1 MQTAEAHRI
10 RSLEALEALYGGG
23 SAVSEA
29 SRRKEV
35 GHLHPAYRAW
45 IEAAPFCVLATAGP
59 GGLDASPRGDAG
71 ACVAVHDAHTVLL
84 PDRRGNNRIDSLR
97 NIVADPRVALLFLVP
112 GAGETLRVNGRAEIS
127 TEPAL
132 LERFTHEGARPRC
145 VLVVQVETAFF
156 QCARALRRAG
166 LWDAANRPAVP
177 SAGAMLA
184 ALTDG
189 GIDGAAYDREL
200 PGRQAATLY

>member
-1 MQTAEAHRI
+1 MQIPEPHRI
-10 RSLEALEALYGGG
+10 RTLDALEALYGPVGD
-23 SAVSEA
+23 A

-35 GHLHPAYRAW
+35 ATLHPAYRAW

-71 ACVAVHDAHTVLL
+71 ACVAVHDERTLLL

-97 NIVADPRVALLFLVP
+97 NVVADPRVALIFLVP
-112 GAGETLRVNGRAEIS
+112 GAGEALRVNGRAEIS

-132 LERFTHEGARPRC
+132 LARFTHAGALPAC
-145 VLVVQVETAFF
+145 VLVVRVEAVFF
-156 QCARALRRAG
+156 QCARAIKRAG
-166 LWDAANRPAVP
+166 LWDPANRPPVP
-177 SAGAMLA
+177 TPGAMLA

-189 GIDGAAYDREL
+189 TIDGAAYDREL
-200 PGRQAATLY
+200 PARQAATLY

>member
-1 MQTAEAHRI
+1 MKIADAHHI

-23 SAVSEA
+23 ISDA

-35 GHLHPAYRAW
+35 GHLHPTYQAW
-45 IEAAPFCVLATAGP
+45 IEASPFCVLATAGP

-71 ACVAVHDAHTVLL
+71 ACVAVQDAHTLLL

-112 GAGETLRVNGRAEIS
+112 GTGETLRVNGRAAIS

-132 LERFTHEGARPRC
+132 RERFAHEGTQPRC
-145 VLVVQVETAFF
+145 VIVVQVEAVFF
-156 QCARALRRAG
+156 QCARALKRSG
-166 LWDAANRPAVP
+166 LWNADNRPAVP